1 MMSKTTAAPSGTQ
14 VRSYRKFSWHNIK
27 KDFFKNWPL
36 LIMVAPA
43 ILYYII
49 FHYIPM
55 GGLLMAFENFKPKL
69 GIFGSD
75 FVGLTNFVDFF
86 S

>member
-49 FHYIPM
+49 FHYI
-55 GGLLMAFENFKPKL
+55 
-69 GIFGSD
+69 IC
-75 FVGLTNFVDFF
+75 
-86 S
+86 